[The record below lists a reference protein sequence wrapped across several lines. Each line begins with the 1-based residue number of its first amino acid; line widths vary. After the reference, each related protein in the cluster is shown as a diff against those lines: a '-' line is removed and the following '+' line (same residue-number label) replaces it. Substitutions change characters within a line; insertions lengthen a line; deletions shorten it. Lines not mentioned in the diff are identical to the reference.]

1 MVRVLIV
8 DDVEINRFV
17 LGKIMTDMGHQPI
30 LAESAI
36 QALKLMER
44 IKAIMASGC
53 FRDGFSI
60 QIGPGGHPLH

>member
-1 MVRVLIV
+1 
-8 DDVEINRFV
+8 
-17 LGKIMTDMGHQPI
+17 
-30 LAESAI
+30 
-36 QALKLMER
+36 MER